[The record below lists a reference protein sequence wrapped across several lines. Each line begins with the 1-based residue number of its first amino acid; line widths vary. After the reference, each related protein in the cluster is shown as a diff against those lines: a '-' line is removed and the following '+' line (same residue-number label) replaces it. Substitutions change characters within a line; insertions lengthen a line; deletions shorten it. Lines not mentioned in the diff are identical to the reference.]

1 MKITEDIS
9 MNRKRRSV
17 QLLTIAGALSA
28 ASFASASSHREA
40 PGISTDPSADNTDL
54 YAWTCS
60 ENGVKSLCIV
70 ANYIP
75 LELPEG
81 GPNYNKFSDDVLY
94 QIHLTHNDDNGRPSL
109 AEYMTIDVRF
119 KTATTPR
126 VAVDDKNAGPGG
138 GKEFFAQLAGEF
150 DQTADVVLRRA
161 SDDAGDDDDDDENK
175 GEMLFQ
181 RVRVAP
187 PNIGQ
192 RTATFVYKNPNYEDY
207 AKTFVVNGSRGYKFF
222 AGPRDDAFYVN
233 LAQVFDL
240 GSFVGLNTLNG
251 QPFRSRIYDVDP
263 TQNGMFANTDPTK
276 APDGVAGLNVHTI
289 ALAIPL
295 TDLAPD
301 GKATA
306 FKRALDSGMPS
317 NTTLFGVWASASRNA
332 TRTIC
337 SPSKAGTRKCPNG
350 YQVGGAW
357 RQVSRIGLP
366 LINEVVIGTQDKD
379 KYNRSTPFHDVTN
392 FGAYFL
398 NPILVRDVEA
408 IGGYAQLGVA
418 TVPDT
423 LKYGRV
429 DILQVINLN
438 DIPTTG
444 AHNVEIANGRTG
456 DVLRVDVAV
465 PSSFPNGRP
474 LSGPAVASGK
484 EEDVTDIELSLI
496 LTQLKS
502 PVTDYVG
509 APGDMRKL
517 TTYFPYLGSPFA
529 GDAEGKGKAASAT
542 F

>member
-1 MKITEDIS
+1 
-9 MNRKRRSV
+9 MNSKRRSV
-17 QLLTIAGALSA
+17 QLLTIAGALTA
-28 ASFASASSHREA
+28 ASLAQASSHREA

-54 YAWTCS
+54 YAWTCT

-94 QIHLTHNDDNGRPSL
+94 QIHITHNDGSGKPSL
-109 AEYMTIDVRF
+109 LDYRTIDVRF

-138 GKEFFAQLAGEF
+138 GKEFFAQLAGAF
-150 DQTADVVLRRA
+150 DQTADVVVRLP
-161 SDDAGDDDDDDENK
+161 
-175 GEMLFQ
+175 GEKLEDGEGERVFE

-192 RTATFVYKNPNYEDY
+192 RTATFVYKNPSYEDF
-207 AKTFVVNGSRGYKFF
+207 AKTFVVNGARGYKFF

-263 TQNGMFANTDPTK
+263 AQNGMFANTDPTK

-295 TDLAPD
+295 TDLAPA
-301 GKATA
+301 GKEAA

-317 NTTLFGVWASASRNA
+317 NTTLFGVWASASRRA
-332 TRTIC
+332 SRTIC
-337 SPSKAGTRKCPNG
+337 SPNKAGTRDCPLG
-350 YQVGGAW
+350 YQECGAW
-357 RQVSRIGLP
+357 RQVSRLGLP

-379 KYNRSTPFHDVTN
+379 KYNRTTPYHDVDN

-456 DVLRVDVAV
+456 DVLRVDVAI
-465 PSSFPNGRP
+465 PSGFPNGRP

-484 EEDVTDIELSLI
+484 EEDVTDVELSLI

-517 TTYFPYLGSPFA
+517 TMSFPYLGSPFA

>member
-1 MKITEDIS
+1 MKLH
-9 MNRKRRSV
+9 RRSV
-17 QLLTIAGALSA
+17 HLLTILGTLCAGSIAQ
-28 ASFASASSHREA
+28 ASSHREA
-40 PGISTDPSADNTDL
+40 PSISTDPSADNTDL
-54 YAWTCS
+54 YAWACN
-60 ENGVKSLCIV
+60 ENGVKSLCLV

-94 QIHLTHNDDNGRPSL
+94 QIHITHNDRDGKPIL
-109 AEYMTIDVRF
+109 LDYMTVDVRF

-138 GKEFFAQLAGEF
+138 GKEFFAQLAGEY
-150 DQTADVVLRRA
+150 DQTADVVVRR
-161 SDDAGDDDDDDENK
+161 AGDDK
-175 GEMLFQ
+175 GEALFQ
-181 RVRVAP
+181 RVKVAP

-192 RTATFVYKNPNYEDY
+192 RTATFVYKNPSYEDF
-207 AKTFVVNGSRGYKFF
+207 AKTFVINGSRGHKFF

-240 GSFVGLNTLNG
+240 GSIVGLNTLNG

-263 TQNGMFANTDPTK
+263 TQNGTFANTDPTK
-276 APDGVAGLNVHTI
+276 APDGVSGFNVHTI
-289 ALAIPL
+289 ALSIPL
-295 TDLAPD
+295 TELAPK
-301 GKATA
+301 GKEAA
-306 FKRALDSGMPS
+306 FNQAVASGMPS
-317 NTTLFGVWASASRNA
+317 NTTLFGVWASASR
-332 TRTIC
+332 RTSRTLC
-337 SPSKAGTRKCPNG
+337 PPAFAGTRVCPMG
-350 YQVGGAW
+350 YLDIGPW
-357 RQVSRIGLP
+357 RQVSRLGLP
-366 LINEVVIGTQDKD
+366 LINEVVIGVQDKD
-379 KYNRSTPFHDVTN
+379 KYNRTTPSHDVDN

-408 IGGYAQLGVA
+408 IGGYAQLGVNM
-418 TVPDT
+418 VPDS

-438 DIPTTG
+438 DIPSAG

-465 PSSFPNGRP
+465 PSSFPNGRS

-484 EEDVTDIELSLI
+484 EEDVTDVELSLI
-496 LTQLKS
+496 LTQLKT

-509 APGDMRKL
+509 GPGDGRRL
-517 TTYFPYLGSPFA
+517 ATYFPYLGTPFA
-529 GDAEGKGKAASAT
+529 GDAEGKGKPAA

>member
-1 MKITEDIS
+1 MKLQ
-9 MNRKRRSV
+9 RRSF
-17 QLLTIAGALSA
+17 QLMTLAGALTVGSLA
-28 ASFASASSHREA
+28 NASSHREA
-40 PGISTDPSADNTDL
+40 PMISTDPSADNTDL
-54 YAWTCS
+54 YAWTCT

-94 QIHLTHNDDNGRPSL
+94 QIHLTHNDANGKPSL
-109 AEYMTIDVRF
+109 VDYATIDVRF

-126 VAVDDKNAGPGG
+126 VKVDDKNAPPGG
-138 GKEFFAQLAGEF
+138 GKEFFAQLAGEY
-150 DQTADVVLRRA
+150 DQTADVVIRRP
-161 SDDAGDDDDDDENK
+161 DDNDRDDE
-175 GEMLFQ
+175 EEVEVLFE

-192 RTATFVYKNPNYEDY
+192 CTSTFVYKNPSYEDY
-207 AKTFVVNGSRGYKFF
+207 AKTFVINGSRGHKFF

-240 GSFVGLNTLNG
+240 GSFVGLNSLNG
-251 QPFRSRIYDVDP
+251 QPFRSKVYDVDP
-263 TQNGMFANTDPTK
+263 MQNGMFANTDPTK

-295 TDLAPD
+295 TELAPQ
-301 GKATA
+301 GKETA
-306 FKRALDSGMPS
+306 FKQALDSGKPS
-317 NTTLFGVWASASRNA
+317 NTTLFGVWASASRRIA
-332 TRTIC
+332 RALC
-337 SPSKAGTRKCPNG
+337 PPDVAGTKLCPRG
-350 YQVGGAW
+350 YLEGGPW
-357 RQVSRIGLP
+357 RQVSRLGLP
-366 LINEVVIGTQDKD
+366 LINEAVIGVQDKD
-379 KYNRSTPFHDVTN
+379 KFNRTTPSFDVDN

-438 DIPTTG
+438 DIPTQG

-456 DVLRVDVAV
+456 DVLRVDVAI

-484 EEDVTDIELSLI
+484 EEDVTDVELSLI
-496 LTQLKS
+496 LTQLKT
-502 PVTDYVG
+502 PVT
-509 APGDMRKL
+509 
-517 TTYFPYLGSPFA
+517 
-529 GDAEGKGKAASAT
+529 
-542 F
+542 